1 MPPHVSNEMHA
12 RRGRRQ
18 TAGRHGLD
26 GDQCTGRRTPQAHD
40 GLQGDG
46 HRDDLG
52 LQRLHSYEGKGFP
65 RTRSPHDEA
74 DRSGRRDQARSAEN
88 PLVLRRSRKGAIF
101 AYRSKKSMIGGRG
114 VVLTSEEAIHENQD
128 TFTHWTPNVYRYGTY
143 ADENRSYT
151 KGHSENNL
159 RQINTFFIDF
169 DIHTAKET
177 ISASDI
183 LTTAIDLGFMPTLI
197 IKSDKGYQA
206 YFVLETPVYVT
217 SKSEFKSVKA
227 AKIISQNI
235 REYFGKSLPV
245 DLTCNHFGIARIP
258 RTDNVEFF
266 DPNYRYSFKE
276 WQDWS
281 FKQTDN
287 KGFTRSSLTV
297 LSGTEGKKQVDEPW
311 FNLLL
316 HETKFSG
323 EKGLIGR
330 NNVMFTLSLAYF
342 SSGYSIETC
351 EYNMFEFNNR
361 LDQPLEEKEVIKL
374 VRSAY
379 SENYQGANREYI
391 TILCKAWVS
400 SDLTS
405 KDLFVRQGWF
415 KFKKKRSER
424 QRVHLSEW
432 KEDLM
437 AYISEKSDVYKPYLV
452 TTKKEIREALGIP
465 ERTLD
470 KLLKVLKANQEIFFK
485 IKPGRNGGIQLASV
499 KSLLLSIIKVK
510 KEEKESYIKALSE
523 FFDLEHTFIQETLN
537 KLAERPKTDTQLDLF
552 SYDTG

>member
-1 MPPHVSNEMHA
+1 MNIPFVVE
-12 RRGRRQ
+12 
-18 TAGRHGLD
+18 TVL
-26 GDQCTGRRTPQAHD
+26 HD
-40 GLQGDG
+40 GLLKYKFKNSKI
-46 HRDDLG
+46 R
-52 LQRLHSYEGKGFP
+52 SITTKPGK
-65 RTRSPHDEA
+65 S
-74 DRSGRRDQARSAEN
+74 
-88 PLVLRRSRKGAIF
+88 KGAIF

-169 DIHTAKET
+169 DIHTEKET

-281 FKQTDN
+281 FKQTYN

-323 EKGLIGR
+323 EKGLVGR
-330 NNVMFTLSLAYF
+330 NSVMFTLSLAYF

-351 EYNMFEFNNR
+351 EYNMFEFKN
-361 LDQPLEEKEVIKL
+361 
-374 VRSAY
+374 
-379 SENYQGANREYI
+379 
-391 TILCKAWVS
+391 ILK
-400 SDLTS
+400 
-405 KDLFVRQGWF
+405 
-415 KFKKKRSER
+415 
-424 QRVHLSEW
+424 
-432 KEDLM
+432 
-437 AYISEKSDVYKPYLV
+437 Y
-452 TTKKEIREALGIP
+452 
-465 ERTLD
+465 
-470 KLLKVLKANQEIFFK
+470 
-485 IKPGRNGGIQLASV
+485 
-499 KSLLLSIIKVK
+499 
-510 KEEKESYIKALSE
+510 
-523 FFDLEHTFIQETLN
+523 
-537 KLAERPKTDTQLDLF
+537 
-552 SYDTG
+552 

>member
-1 MPPHVSNEMHA
+1 MLNQKKSQGKVQAKKATIALVNEDKTSSFNKKDYNFGRDFVNLVS
-12 RRGRRQ
+12 
-18 TAGRHGLD
+18 
-26 GDQCTGRRTPQAHD
+26 GDTKYNWQVVSRPV
-40 GLQGDG
+40 
-46 HRDDLG
+46 
-52 LQRLHSYEGKGFP
+52 
-65 RTRSPHDEA
+65 A
-74 DRSGRRDQARSAEN
+74 DR
-88 PLVLRRSRKGAIF
+88 
-101 AYRSKKSMIGGRG
+101 AYSDSSVDAVIYIPQ
-114 VVLTSEEAIHENQD
+114 SFSH
-128 TFTHWTPNVYRYGTY
+128 
-143 ADENRSYT
+143 
-151 KGHSENNL
+151 
-159 RQINTFFIDF
+159 
-169 DIHTAKET
+169 
-177 ISASDI
+177 DI
-183 LTTAIDLGFMPTLI
+183 LTLQDIDPMQAKVNYKLQENQSTLSQKLLDDKI
-197 IKSDKGYQA
+197 TDSLYDFNQKIVKMYYASVAGNISEAQNNMTDVIRSQENVLTNLSKNIYEPFQTTNQGYSSVISNAKGYQA
-206 YFVLETPVYVT
+206 YFVLKAPVYVT

-235 REYFGKSLPV
+235 REYFGKTLPV
-245 DLTCNHFGIARIP
+245 DMTCNHFGIARIP

-281 FKQTDN
+281 FKQTDD

-323 EKGLIGR
+323 EKGLVGR
-330 NNVMFTLSLAYF
+330 NSVMFTLSLAYF
-342 SSGYSIETC
+342 SSGYSIDTC

-361 LDQPLEEKEVIKL
+361 LDQPLEEKEVIKI

-437 AYISEKSDVYKPYLV
+437 AYISEKSYVYKPYLV

-485 IKPGRNGGIQLASV
+485 VKPGRNGGIQLANV
-499 KSLLLSIIKVK
+499 KSLLLSIIKLK
-510 KEEKESYIKALSE
+510 KEERESYIKALTAS
-523 FFDLEHTFIQETLN
+523 FNLERTFIQETLN
-537 KLAERPKTDTQLDLF
+537 KLAERPKTATQLDLF
-552 SYDTG
+552 GYDTG

>member
-1 MPPHVSNEMHA
+1 MNIPFVVE
-12 RRGRRQ
+12 
-18 TAGRHGLD
+18 TVL
-26 GDQCTGRRTPQAHD
+26 HD
-40 GLQGDG
+40 GLLKYKFKNSKI
-46 HRDDLG
+46 R
-52 LQRLHSYEGKGFP
+52 SITTKPGK
-65 RTRSPHDEA
+65 S
-74 DRSGRRDQARSAEN
+74 
-88 PLVLRRSRKGAIF
+88 KGAIF

-169 DIHTAKET
+169 DIHTEKET

-323 EKGLIGR
+323 EKGLVGR
-330 NNVMFTLSLAYF
+330 NSVMFTLSLAYF

-351 EYNMFEFNNR
+351 EYNMFEFKKSEKEPMIFVLDEYPYLRENSKGLDSVLQSVIDHYKDTSNMKLIVCGSYVDTMKALLEKQNPLYRRIDLTINLKPMDYYESAMFYSGFSEEDKVRLYSVFGGIPYYNR
-361 LDQPLEEKEVIKL
+361 LID
-374 VRSAY
+374 A
-379 SENYQGANREYI
+379 
-391 TILCKAWVS
+391 
-400 SDLTS
+400 
-405 KDLFVRQGWF
+405 
-415 KFKKKRSER
+415 KKVYGR
-424 QRVHLSEW
+424 
-432 KEDLM
+432 
-437 AYISEKSDVYKPYLV
+437 IS
-452 TTKKEIREALGIP
+452 
-465 ERTLD
+465 
-470 KLLKVLKANQEIFFK
+470 
-485 IKPGRNGGIQLASV
+485 
-499 KSLLLSIIKVK
+499 
-510 KEEKESYIKALSE
+510 
-523 FFDLEHTFIQETLN
+523 LN
-537 KLAERPKTDTQLDLF
+537 
-552 SYDTG
+552 

>member
-1 MPPHVSNEMHA
+1 MNIPFVVE
-12 RRGRRQ
+12 
-18 TAGRHGLD
+18 TVL
-26 GDQCTGRRTPQAHD
+26 HD
-40 GLQGDG
+40 GLLKYKFKNSKI
-46 HRDDLG
+46 R
-52 LQRLHSYEGKGFP
+52 SITTKPGK
-65 RTRSPHDEA
+65 S
-74 DRSGRRDQARSAEN
+74 
-88 PLVLRRSRKGAIF
+88 KGAIF

-159 RQINTFFIDF
+159 RQI
-169 DIHTAKET
+169 K
-177 ISASDI
+177 
-183 LTTAIDLGFMPTLI
+183 
-197 IKSDKGYQA
+197 
-206 YFVLETPVYVT
+206 
-217 SKSEFKSVKA
+217 
-227 AKIISQNI
+227 
-235 REYFGKSLPV
+235 
-245 DLTCNHFGIARIP
+245 
-258 RTDNVEFF
+258 
-266 DPNYRYSFKE
+266 
-276 WQDWS
+276 
-281 FKQTDN
+281 
-287 KGFTRSSLTV
+287 
-297 LSGTEGKKQVDEPW
+297 
-311 FNLLL
+311 
-316 HETKFSG
+316 
-323 EKGLIGR
+323 
-330 NNVMFTLSLAYF
+330 
-342 SSGYSIETC
+342 TC